1 MECHYMFR
9 PFRGSEFSSQR
20 LPVPGHYEAALHVKV
35 LALAGNL
42 DITAQLIDDE
52 GAVVCS
58 YEKGVW
64 RDA

>member
-9 PFRGSEFSSQR
+9 PFRGDEFSSQR
-20 LPVPGHYEAALHVKV
+20 LDVRGRDEAARHVKV

-42 DITAQLIDDE
+42 DITAELIDGDGE
-52 GAVVCS
+52 VVSS